1 MMLFVKKNKCILAIS
16 LDKYIFL
23 SKVVIIDNLQSIRD
37 VCCLPALIRLYFRQW
52 VESIYTFIN
61 VLANS
66 HAIKLINTGA
76 DKCFST
82 LDRWTTL
89 EQ

>member
-1 MMLFVKKNKCILAIS
+1 MVLFVKKNKCILAIS

-37 VCCLPALIRLYFRQW
+37 FCCLPALICLRFCQR

-61 VLANS
+61 VLAYN
-66 HAIKLINTGA
+66 HAIKLVNTGA
-76 DKCFST
+76 DTCFST
-82 LDRWTTL
+82 LDR
-89 EQ
+89 